1 MNNTELIDVTALK
14 SGLSRTDTAKAV
26 NAMLETVTERL
37 QAGEAVQILGFGSFL
52 NRERKAHTG
61 RNPFTGA
68 KMDIA
73 ARKVVKFTAGNALKL

>member
-1 MNNTELIDVTALK
+1 MNKTELIDVTALK
-14 SGLSRTDTAKAV
+14 SGLSRTDAAKAV

-37 QAGEAVQILGFGSFL
+37 QAGEAVILGFGSFL
-52 NRERKAHTG
+52 IRERKARTG